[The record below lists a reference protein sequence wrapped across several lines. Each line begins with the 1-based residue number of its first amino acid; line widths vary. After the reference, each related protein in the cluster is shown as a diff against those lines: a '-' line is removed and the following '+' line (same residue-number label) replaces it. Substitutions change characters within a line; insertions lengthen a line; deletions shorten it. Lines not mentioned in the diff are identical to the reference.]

1 MNERKVDQN
10 ETKFFDND
18 LPKDIVELLMKTH
31 PLRKTEGFDEEKY
44 ATRYRKNLGKGE
56 GIDDSSEAQ
65 PQRADHPI
73 KKEVPPA
80 GEKKAEYETTEDG
93 IRLEIKRKRQERMQE
108 SAKKAKEE
116 APDERVKMIKVKSR
130 PPKRNL
136 SYTQA
141 DLDVARINKEADL
154 DAFFK
159 TDYETKKAAREEE
172 YEEYNNPHHRGGK
185 GSGKRRT
192 NPKNVALFSMIA
204 AFGIFIVFLCV
215 TLTLSSSL
223 AKAKE
228 ELKKYAEVEQ
238 QNSDLKLTIN
248 QMEEELNQLKASGTP
263 TDNENEAG
271 DKETDQTSPTP
282 ETPQTENTDTSTYT
296 VQSGDTFWSISAKVL
311 GNGAK
316 YQEILDL
323 NGMTENSPL
332 QVGQKIKVPKK

>member
-1 MNERKVDQN
+1 M
-10 ETKFFDND
+10 
-18 LPKDIVELLMKTH
+18 
-31 PLRKTEGFDEEKY
+31 G
-44 ATRYRKNLGKGE
+44 
-56 GIDDSSEAQ
+56 
-65 PQRADHPI
+65 RA
-73 KKEVPPA
+73 
-80 GEKKAEYETTEDG
+80 
-93 IRLEIKRKRQERMQE
+93 LE
-108 SAKKAKEE
+108 
-116 APDERVKMIKVKSR
+116 
-130 PPKRNL
+130 
-136 SYTQA
+136 
-141 DLDVARINKEADL
+141 
-154 DAFFK
+154 
-159 TDYETKKAAREEE
+159 
-172 YEEYNNPHHRGGK
+172 
-185 GSGKRRT
+185 KRRT

-311 GNGAK
+311 GNGGKISGNFGFKWNDRELTASSRTKDQSAEKIIIEFIRVEFMQTEESKKKTLTELREEAK
-316 YQEILDL
+316 RLGLKGVSSLKKEELLKLLTRHRAVQESDSCFQQSREKKEMPQIRERETLETGLDQSQDA
-323 NGMTENSPL
+323 TEKNSI
-332 QVGQKIKVPKK
+332 VEKAVEEIKKLIIRL